1 MIHLFYRGIDSSHI
15 FAPIKNWLFSK
26 INLNSSEIDISKL
39 FFKEIFKNIKDDSF
53 HTFFHFWRHFYSFCS
68 LAPWHAYQTP
78 FDWPIWFHGFKDQSP
93 YCMVN
98 RPWKHNSPKL
108 VRGKNRS
115 VCTFLWYLFTH
126 ICSNRNQFNLNVLE
140 LFTTIHDQSI
150 NIKGW
155 YLITVA

>member
-1 MIHLFYRGIDSSHI
+1 MIHLFCRGIDSSHI
-15 FAPIKNWLFSK
+15 FVPIKNWLFSK

-98 RPWKHNSPKL
+98 RPWKHKSSKL
-108 VRGKNRS
+108 VRGFLEC
-115 VCTFLWYLFTH
+115 VGLFVHFLDTFLLTFVQIQT
-126 ICSNRNQFNLNVLE
+126 S
-140 LFTTIHDQSI
+140 
-150 NIKGW
+150 
-155 YLITVA
+155 LI